1 MKSDQGG
8 HGHPI
13 GVFLHHNDKLNKF
26 DGIIED
32 GLWMLE
38 IFIYDPV
45 LNRLFLNELL
55 DFILLEL
62 FSFLYPS

>member
-45 LNRLFLNELL
+45 LNRSGFYEDCLL
-55 DFILLEL
+55 TD
-62 FSFLYPS
+62 Y